1 MHLKSKN
8 MKGVAQAFAPAVI
21 ALAGASLLLAF
32 AGAYPLLP
40 FFETGSAAAAKEMA
54 LNGGFP
60 FVTDGFSHTFGYHP
74 LPIWLQALGIHLFG
88 VNEFSVRM
96 PMIVYSIFMLLSAY
110 VIGSRHFGA
119 DVGFWWVAC
128 LLSCTFVLPLLKT
141 AETGFIGAYFAF
153 LAVYRVSLGAY
164 KKRKT
169 SSFLLAGIFAGLA
182 GLSGGFQYLIFI
194 YAIVLLYWIL
204 DRFRSLTNLSD
215 FLMFITISLFMVLGY
230 PIFEILSFND
240 ISFSSWI
247 QAQFKGISFSFEN
260 IQSIPILVFVGG
272 FPAVLFIFGA
282 GGIHTRDNVEQRHIK
297 RWLLYVFYFSI
308 FLVFVSSDFYFTLA
322 ISGTFLSAY
331 CMEKFI
337 YHHLVWN
344 RSFTHFVMLIGGMLA
359 TCMFLLGV
367 VGGFG
372 NEVKENFGIILPNME
387 MPGWYMFPGIGLG
400 VVVIISCFFL
410 YRKNLQAGLS
420 TLLLGT
426 IACNAVFLSSVGVQL
441 ANAHTG
447 PVANFCKL
455 NPTATITGIGLD
467 KNLIRF
473 YQEKKKKHIKSTS
486 FYMIVP
492 LNMAESY
499 AKVSPWH
506 KEIFREG
513 EYVFFEQMK

>member
-1 MHLKSKN
+1 
-8 MKGVAQAFAPAVI
+8 MKGVAQAFAPIVI

-32 AGAYPLLP
+32 AGGYPLLP
-40 FFETGSAAAAKEMA
+40 FFETSSAVAAKAMS
-54 LNGGFP
+54 NFGSFP
-60 FVTDGFSHTFGYHP
+60 FVTNGLVHSFEYHP
-74 LPIWLQALGIHLFG
+74 LPIWLQALGIHFFG
-88 VNEFSVRM
+88 VNEFAVRM
-96 PMIVYSIFMLLSAY
+96 PMIVCSIFMLLSAY

-128 LLSCTFVLPLLKT
+128 LLSCTFLLPLLKT
-141 AETGFIGAYFAF
+141 AEIGFIGAYFAF

-164 KKRKT
+164 RSRKT

-182 GLSGGFQYLIFI
+182 GLSGGLQFLIFI
-194 YAIVLLYWIL
+194 YAIILLYWVL

-215 FLMFITISLFMVLGY
+215 FLMFITLSLVMVLGY
-230 PIFEILSFND
+230 PIFEIITFND

-247 QAQFKGISFSFEN
+247 QTQFQDISFSIETIKSVPF
-260 IQSIPILVFVGG
+260 ILFVGG

-308 FLVFVSSDFYFTLA
+308 FLIFVSNYFFFTLA

-337 YHHLVWN
+337 HRHLVWN

-372 NEVKENFGIILPNME
+372 NEVKENLGIILPNME
-387 MPGWYMFPGIGLG
+387 MPGWYMFPGIGVGL
-400 VVVIISCFFL
+400 VVVVSCFFL
-410 YRKNLQAGLS
+410 YKKNLQAGLS
-420 TLLLGT
+420 ILLLGT
-426 IACNAVFLSSVGVQL
+426 IACNTVFVSSVGVQL

-447 PVANFCKL
+447 PIANFCKA
-455 NPTATITGIGLD
+455 NPAANIIGITLD
-467 KNLIRF
+467 NNLIQF
-473 YQEKKKKHIKSTS
+473 YQEKKYVKATA
-486 FYMIVP
+486 FYTIVP
-492 LNMAESY
+492 LSMAASF
-499 AKVSPWH
+499 AKVSPWY
-506 KEIFREG
+506 KELFRDG
-513 EYVFFEQMK
+513 EYIFFERMK